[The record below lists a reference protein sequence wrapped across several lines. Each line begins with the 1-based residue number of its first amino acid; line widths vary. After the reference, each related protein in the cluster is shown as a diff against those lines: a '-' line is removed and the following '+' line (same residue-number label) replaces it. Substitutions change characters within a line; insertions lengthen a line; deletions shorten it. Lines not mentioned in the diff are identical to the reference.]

1 MNRLILILTCCVFC
15 CVLLSSCNSVFVWTL
30 DDVIGLS
37 CVGIVLLW
45 IAVSVIRDLF
55 FPKKK
60 K

>member
-1 MNRLILILTCCVFC
+1 MKRLILILTCCVFC
-15 CVLLSSCNSVFVWTL
+15 CVLLSSCNAVFVWTL

-45 IAVSVIRDLF
+45 IIVSIIRDLF